1 MLLLFWGAG
10 TASDAV
16 VAPPAVHFYE
26 GGGTGFFKRKKRHEE
41 EDELADV
48 QAAYEEAPGS
58 SAVAAVIAPFV
69 DLERPQDLPL
79 LLAVDWA
86 ALVRAGKLAA
96 LRQAIDSAKAAELA
110 RMAEQDD
117 EDAFLLLVM

>member
-26 GGGTGFFKRKKRHEE
+26 GGGTGFFKRKKRRE
-41 EDELADV
+41 EDELAEV

-86 ALVRAGKLAA
+86 SLVRAGKLAA